1 MSNTQIP
8 EDARAKALMTAQSMK
23 DSQKVQNFAGKEAS
37 TADVERGPTTLPGQT
52 PGYGQNYNLATAP
65 EAAPS
70 ATVSPTKEPETPGQD
85 IG

>member
-8 EDARAKALMTAQSMK
+8 EDARAKALLAAQNLK
-23 DSQKVQNFAGKEAS
+23 DSQKVQNFAGQEAS

-52 PGYGQNYNLATAP
+52 PGYGKNYNLATAP
-65 EAAPS
+65 EPAPS
-70 ATVSPTKEPETPGQD
+70 AAVSPTKEAETPGQD